1 MTIRDALLD
10 ELRAVVG
17 PDRDVHIVPY
27 QDNLDVPDRP
37 TIMFKQQTLAPLPE
51 GPRAGL
57 RVDYVLTFIAPD
69 IDPTTA
75 ETFLDTWV
83 PETLADLTMSW
94 FAWTEA
100 TKVVF
105 GTINPAYD
113 VACYVIAR
121 PTNPTPAPAG
131 DTLEGIDNG

>member
-1 MTIRDALLD
+1 MTVRDELLR

-37 TIMFKQQTLAPLPE
+37 TIMFKQQTLAPLRE

-57 RVDYVLTFIAPD
+57 RVDYVLTFIASD
-69 IDPTTA
+69 IDPTAA
-75 ETFLDTWV
+75 ETFLDQWV
-83 PETLADLTMSW
+83 PETLADLHMSW

-105 GTINPAYD
+105 GLINPAYD

-121 PTNPTPAPAG
+121 PTNVTPAPAG
-131 DTLEGIDNG
+131 DDSQEGQQ